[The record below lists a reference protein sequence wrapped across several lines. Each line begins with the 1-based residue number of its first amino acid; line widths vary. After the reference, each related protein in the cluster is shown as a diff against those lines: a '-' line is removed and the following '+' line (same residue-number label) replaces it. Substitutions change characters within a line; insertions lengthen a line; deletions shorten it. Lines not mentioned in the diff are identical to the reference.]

1 MRSGKGNMKRI
12 IRNNVFETNSSA
24 QHTLCI
30 SSDGLEPSKLPVD
43 KDGYIVIDFGYFPN
57 YDEGI
62 ITFDQA
68 TKLSYIATECY
79 YLNHWDTHIEDSY
92 AWQNICKA
100 ICKYTGAPGVCLLH
114 KTEPELNHQAMPEY
128 ELKFC
133 DYWNE
138 DSIINFV
145 FNKFVG
151 INMSHD

>member
-1 MRSGKGNMKRI
+1 MRSGKKKMKRT

-43 KDGYIVIDFGYFPN
+43 KDGYIVIDFGYFPE

-62 ITFDQA
+62 TTFDQA

-79 YLNHWDTHIEDSY
+79 YLNNWDTHIEDSY

-100 ICKYTGAPGVCLLH
+100 ICKYTGAPRVCLLH

-133 DYWNE
+133 DYWDE